1 MHNKRLLTIDD
12 LYNYYVSQGKNYH
25 FSSTQDNTDL
35 VVQVPSIM
43 QFKKSEK
50 DVEGLLPVTLWSC
63 HTEKNLNGSAISE
76 KSMKAALPSFAN
88 RPILGFIH
96 EVDGESQFYGHNMH
110 IGEDNEI
117 VYDEIPVGIIP
128 ESGNPH
134 LELNEDNGKTYV
146 VVNGYIFED
155 YSKAADILRRDGEAS
170 CSVELSIRDLSYDAK
185 EKVLNI
191 EDFWFSGV
199 TILGVDEDGEIVLP
213 GMSAAHINIS
223 DFSKEENSVFSHNNK
238 LIETLDKLNETLAKF
253 NIDPAMSGE
262 LKEGGNLV
270 NKFEELLNIYNKTV
284 DEITFEYDGLSDE
297 ELETKFA
304 EVFGNPEST
313 SEQFDEEGGDG
324 AEPGAE
330 PGDQQQTGEQG
341 QNGSGQQQEVN
352 DPPADEGDGK
362 EETPEPTEDD
372 IAAADAVTDAIEA
385 LTDDSGLDEVQAA
398 ADAYDELTD
407 LQKSLVETETVAAL
421 DVQVSRAA
429 NIRSE
434 DEVGE
439 SRRNNALEYAV
450 TFNGVTKSNYA
461 TLNEQLEALF
471 MLVNDTYGEADN
483 EWYSVDADPDKKIVY
498 MHGWNNHYRQNYKVK
513 SDVFTLVGDRVQVFA
528 TWLTSDEKKE
538 LENLKSNYSVIET
551 ELNEYKENELHAQ
564 REAVFAS
571 EDYSVLTDDADFK
584 ALKEAMDDYSPKEL
598 SEKAD
603 LIYAK
608 FMKSNYSKF
617 SAKPTETKHT
627 TVVMSSGYNA
637 DDKKRKPYGGI
648 FENYFKNKGKK

>member
-12 LYNYYVSQGKNYH
+12 LYNYYVNQGKNYH
-25 FSSTQDNTDL
+25 FNSSEEQTNL
-35 VVQVPSIM
+35 VVQVPSTI

-50 DVEGLLPVTLWSC
+50 DLEGLMPVTLWSC
-63 HTEKNLNGSAISE
+63 HTDKNLNGSSISE
-76 KSMKAALPSFAN
+76 KSMKAALPSFSN

-96 EVDGESQFYGHNMH
+96 EVDGEPEFYTHNMH
-110 IGEDNEI
+110 VGEDDEI

-134 LELNEDNGKTYV
+134 FEVNEDNGKTYV
-146 VVNGYIFED
+146 VVDGYIFED
-155 YSKAADILRRDGEAS
+155 YTKAAEILRRKGEAPV
-170 CSVELSIRDLSYDAK
+170 SVELSIRDLSYDAT

-199 TILGVDEDGEIVLP
+199 TILGIDEDGEKIDP
-213 GMSAAHINIS
+213 GMAGSHINIS
-223 DFSKEENSVFSHNNK
+223 DFSKEENSMFSHNAK
-238 LIETLDKLNETLAKF
+238 LIESLDRLSEQLANF
-253 NIDPAMSGE
+253 NINPAHSGE

-270 NKFEELLNIYNKTV
+270 NKFEELLEKYNKTA
-284 DEITFEYDGLSDE
+284 DEIEFDYEGLTDE
-297 ELETKFA
+297 ELEAKFS
-304 EVFGNPEST
+304 EVFDIPEST
-313 SEQFDEEGGDG
+313 SEQFDGDDPGEDTEGGDDQD
-324 AEPGAE
+324 
-330 PGDQQQTGEQG
+330 GDDQDDDDQ
-341 QNGSGQQQEVN
+341 
-352 DPPADEGDGK
+352 DGDGK

-434 DEVGE
+434 DEVE
-439 SRRNNALEYAV
+439 PTRQNNALEYAV

-538 LENLKSNYSVIET
+538 LENLKSNYSAIET

-584 ALKEAMDDYSPKEL
+584 ALKEAMDDYSPEEL

-627 TVVMSSGYNA
+627 TVVMSSGDNA

>member
-1 MHNKRLLTIDD
+1 MLHKMFTLDD
-12 LYNYYVSQGKNYH
+12 LYNFYSQQNRNCI
-25 FSSTQDNTDL
+25 FSAKAEDS
-35 VVQVPSIM
+35 VIIVQVPEIM
-43 QFKKSEK
+43 NFS
-50 DVEGLLPVTLWSC
+50 DGYDPTYNLLPVHLMSC
-63 HTEKNLNGSAISE
+63 HLLENLNKSSISKKAMDEAI
-76 KSMKAALPSFAN
+76 PSFKN
-88 RPILGFIH
+88 RPILGYIQKIDDGDGTFHYDFAGHEMEVGEDGNIEYKEAVVGVIPESCNPKIVH
-96 EVDGESQFYGHNMH
+96 NEEYDKDYLEVDGLIY
-110 IGEDNEI
+110 
-117 VYDEIPVGIIP
+117 
-128 ESGNPH
+128 
-134 LELNEDNGKTYV
+134 
-146 VVNGYIFED
+146 ED
-155 YSKAADILRRDGEAS
+155 YTHAADILRRKGECAV
-170 CSVELSIRDLSYDAK
+170 SVEISVDELSYSADTK
-185 EKVLNI
+185 ILNI
-191 EDFWFSGV
+191 DQFHFLGV
-199 TILGVDEDGEIVLP
+199 TILGVTTDEQHKQVMP
-213 GMSAAHINIS
+213 GMQGANIKIS
-223 DFSKEENSVFSHNNK
+223 DFSAENNSMFSHNTK

-313 SEQFDEEGGDG
+313 SEQFDGEGGDGEEGGDG

-330 PGDQQQTGEQG
+330 PGEG
-341 QNGSGQQQEVN
+341 N
-352 DPPADEGDGK
+352 DPPADDGDGK

-439 SRRNNALEYAV
+439 SRQNNSLEYSA
-450 TFNGVTKSNYA
+450 TFNGVTRTSFA
-461 TLNEQLEALF
+461 TLNEQLEALWT
-471 MLVNDTYGEADN
+471 LVNDTYGEMDN
-483 EWYSVDADPDKKIVY
+483 EWYSVDADPDKKVVY
-498 MHGWNNHYRQNYKVK
+498 MHGWNNHYRQSYKVK
-513 SDVFTLVGDRVQVFA
+513 NDVFSLVGDRIPVYCLWV
-528 TWLTSDEKKE
+528 TEDEKKE
-538 LENLKSNYSVIET
+538 LENLKSSYSSIES

-564 REAVFAS
+564 REAVFATD
-571 EDYSVLTDDADFK
+571 DYSVLADDVDFI
-584 ALKEAMDDYSPKEL
+584 ALKDSMDDYTPEEL

-608 FMKSNYSKF
+608 FMKSNYSKISAGQ
-617 SAKPTETKHT
+617 SAKKT
-627 TVVMSSGYNA
+627 TVFMSSGNDA

-648 FENYFKNKGKK
+648 FENYFKNKKR

>member
-1 MHNKRLLTIDD
+1 MHNKRLLTIND

-134 LELNEDNGKTYV
+134 LELNENNGKTYV

-170 CSVELSIRDLSYDAK
+170 CSVELSIRDLSYDSK

-213 GMSAAHINIS
+213 GMSDAHINIS
-223 DFSKEENSVFSHNNK
+223 DFSKEENSVFSHNDK

-313 SEQFDEEGGDG
+313 SEQFDGEGGDG
-324 AEPGAE
+324 AEGSTEDEGGAEPTENPGAE
-330 PGDQQQTGEQG
+330 PTE
-341 QNGSGQQQEVN
+341 
-352 DPPADEGDGK
+352 DPE
-362 EETPEPTEDD
+362 PEPTEDD

-439 SRRNNALEYAV
+439 SRQNNSLEYSA
-450 TFNGVTKSNYA
+450 TFNGVTRTSFA
-461 TLNEQLEALF
+461 TLNEQLEALWT
-471 MLVNDTYGEADN
+471 LVNDTYGEMDN
-483 EWYSVDADPDKKIVY
+483 EWYSVDADPDKKVVY
-498 MHGWNNHYRQNYKVK
+498 MHGWNNHYRQSYKVK
-513 SDVFTLVGDRVQVFA
+513 NDVFSLVGDRIPVYCLWV
-528 TWLTSDEKKE
+528 TEDEKKE
-538 LENLKSNYSVIET
+538 LENLKSSYSSIES
-551 ELNEYKENELHAQ
+551 ELNEYKENELHSQ
-564 REAVFAS
+564 REAVFATD
-571 EDYSVLTDDADFK
+571 DYSVLADDADFI
-584 ALKEAMDDYSPKEL
+584 ALKDSMDDYTPEEL

-608 FMKSNYSKF
+608 FMKSNYSKISAGQ
-617 SAKPTETKHT
+617 SAKKT
-627 TVVMSSGYNA
+627 TVFMSSGSDA

-648 FENYFKNKGKK
+648 FENYFKNKKR

>member
-1 MHNKRLLTIDD
+1 M
-12 LYNYYVSQGKNYH
+12 
-25 FSSTQDNTDL
+25 
-35 VVQVPSIM
+35 
-43 QFKKSEK
+43 
-50 DVEGLLPVTLWSC
+50 
-63 HTEKNLNGSAISE
+63 
-76 KSMKAALPSFAN
+76 
-88 RPILGFIH
+88 
-96 EVDGESQFYGHNMH
+96 
-110 IGEDNEI
+110 
-117 VYDEIPVGIIP
+117 
-128 ESGNPH
+128 
-134 LELNEDNGKTYV
+134 
-146 VVNGYIFED
+146 
-155 YSKAADILRRDGEAS
+155 
-170 CSVELSIRDLSYDAK
+170 
-185 EKVLNI
+185 
-191 EDFWFSGV
+191 
-199 TILGVDEDGEIVLP
+199 
-213 GMSAAHINIS
+213 
-223 DFSKEENSVFSHNNK
+223 FSHNTK

-313 SEQFDEEGGDG
+313 SEQFDGEGGDGEEGGDG

-330 PGDQQQTGEQG
+330 PGEG
-341 QNGSGQQQEVN
+341 N
-352 DPPADEGDGK
+352 DPPADDGDGK

-439 SRRNNALEYAV
+439 SRQNNSLEYSA
-450 TFNGVTKSNYA
+450 TFNGVTRTSFA
-461 TLNEQLEALF
+461 TLNEQLEALWT
-471 MLVNDTYGEADN
+471 LVNDTYGEMDN
-483 EWYSVDADPDKKIVY
+483 EWYSVDADPDKKVVY
-498 MHGWNNHYRQNYKVK
+498 MHGWNNHYRQSYKVK
-513 SDVFTLVGDRVQVFA
+513 NDVFSLVGDRIPVYCLWV
-528 TWLTSDEKKE
+528 TEDEKKE
-538 LENLKSNYSVIET
+538 LENLKSSYSSIES

-564 REAVFAS
+564 REAVFATD
-571 EDYSVLTDDADFK
+571 DYSVLADDVDFI
-584 ALKEAMDDYSPKEL
+584 ALKDSMDDYTPEEL

-608 FMKSNYSKF
+608 FMKSNYSKISAGQ
-617 SAKPTETKHT
+617 SAKKT
-627 TVVMSSGYNA
+627 TVFMSSGNDA

-648 FENYFKNKGKK
+648 FENYFKNKKR

>member
-12 LYNYYVSQGKNYH
+12 LYTYYVNQGKNCH
-25 FSSTQDNTDL
+25 FSSTEEKTNL
-35 VVQVPSIM
+35 IVQVPSTM
-43 QFKKSEK
+43 LFKKSEK

-63 HTEKNLNGSAISE
+63 HIDKNLNGSSISE
-76 KSMKAALPSFAN
+76 KSMKAALSSFSN
-88 RPILGFIH
+88 RPILGYIH
-96 EVDGESQFYGHNMH
+96 EVDGEPQFYGHNMH
-110 IGEDNEI
+110 IGDNDEI
-117 VYDEIPVGIIP
+117 MYDEIPVGIIP

-146 VVNGYIFED
+146 VVDGYIFED
-155 YSKAADILRRDGEAS
+155 YTKAADILRREGEAS
-170 CSVELSIRDLSYDAK
+170 CSVELSIRELSYDSK

-199 TILGVDEDGEIVLP
+199 TILGVDEDGETVQP
-213 GMSAAHINIS
+213 GMAGAHISIS
-223 DFSKEENSVFSHNNK
+223 DFSKGENSVFSHNNK

-313 SEQFDEEGGDG
+313 SEQFDGEGGDGEEGGDG

-330 PGDQQQTGEQG
+330 PDEG
-341 QNGSGQQQEVN
+341 N
-352 DPPADEGDGK
+352 DPPADDGDGK

-439 SRRNNALEYAV
+439 SRQNNSLEYSA
-450 TFNGVTKSNYA
+450 TFNGVTRTSFA
-461 TLNEQLEALF
+461 TLNEQLEALWT
-471 MLVNDTYGEADN
+471 LVNDTYGEMDN
-483 EWYSVDADPDKKIVY
+483 EWYSVDADPDKKVVY
-498 MHGWNNHYRQNYKVK
+498 MHGWNNHYRQSYKVK
-513 SDVFTLVGDRVQVFA
+513 NDVFSLVGDRIPVYCLWV
-528 TWLTSDEKKE
+528 TEDEKKE
-538 LENLKSNYSVIET
+538 LENLKSSYSAIES
-551 ELNEYKENELHAQ
+551 ELNEYKENELHSQ
-564 REAVFAS
+564 REAVFATD
-571 EDYSVLTDDADFK
+571 DYSVLADDVDFI
-584 ALKEAMDDYSPKEL
+584 ALKDSMDDYTPEEL

-608 FMKSNYSKF
+608 FMKSNYSKISAGQ
-617 SAKPTETKHT
+617 SAKKT
-627 TVVMSSGYNA
+627 TVFMSSGSDA

-648 FENYFKNKGKK
+648 FENYFKNKKR